1 MIQIN
6 KELDKKALIMV
17 SKMTDEEVI
26 KFLEIHWN
34 TRDVTKEE
42 QVEHLNTYNHRYM
55 AHKIMS
61 INLSMLVE

>member
-1 MIQIN
+1 MIKIN

-34 TRDVTKEE
+34 THDVTKEE
-42 QVEHLNTYNHRYM
+42 QVEHLNTYSHRYM